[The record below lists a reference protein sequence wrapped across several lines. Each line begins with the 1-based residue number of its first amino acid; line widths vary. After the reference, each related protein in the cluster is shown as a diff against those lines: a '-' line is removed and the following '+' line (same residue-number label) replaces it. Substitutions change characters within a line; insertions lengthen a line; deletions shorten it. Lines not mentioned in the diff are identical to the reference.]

1 MFKVVSILFLW
12 MFFEV
17 EFCQLSAQILSPEKV
32 VQSNLNAYNNRDI
45 DGFMSYMHPE
55 IKIYTLGETVPVAV
69 GLIQVRKMYQELF
82 ELSPQLHSTILNRM
96 VFDNKVI
103 DHERIVGRRGSPDNY
118 ELVLIYEVK
127 DDKIV
132 RITVMRKGV

>member
-1 MFKVVSILFLW
+1 MFKHASILFLW
-12 MFFEV
+12 MFLEV
-17 EFCQLSAQILSPEKV
+17 EFYQLSAQTLSPEKV
-32 VQSNLNAYNNRDI
+32 VQTNLNAYNNRDI
-45 DGFMSYMHPE
+45 DGFMACMHSD
-55 IKIYTLGETVPVAV
+55 IKIYTLGEPMPVAT
-69 GLIQVRKMYQELF
+69 GLVQVRKMYQELF
-82 ELSPQLHSTILNRM
+82 ELSPKLHSTILNRII
-96 VFDNKVI
+96 FDNKVI